1 MGKNK
6 MCAVVHSCEW
16 QQFSCQGP
24 VGLDGAPGME
34 GPSGPKGQ
42 KGESGSVGE
51 GYQFLSRE
59 EVTARFDNYKCFGD
73 GFCAL
78 CVHRTYIQNH
88 EVTAYSFRGY
98 NLPEDDVLV
107 LKGEPGEPGLAGGLG
122 PRGPPGVAGVAGLQ
136 GLQGPE
142 GVRGMPGPEGPPG
155 KDGKSGRPGKE
166 GPPGPK
172 GGKGDRGLLSSVTG
186 DLPTAILEGPPGLY
200 KPANLTIRYK
210 KTNSEI
216 VTLSVQVHLGR
227 RGTRGRLANQGLQV
241 FSRRVNI
248 RCTSTFCP

>member
-1 MGKNK
+1 
-6 MCAVVHSCEW
+6 
-16 QQFSCQGP
+16 
-24 VGLDGAPGME
+24 ME